1 MSEPNILFNEAQFSS
16 LDESK
21 RPTFVFEW
29 LQRLN
34 KVISS
39 SSGTAKLNLSVKE
52 QEGYIQNK
60 ELIRKHQK
68 QIVAQLS
75 NLMQNGGST
84 IGPIVRQL
92 IADSF
97 VGLFVVGDTFLLF
110 ETINKYSFF
119 LQFIPNM
126 HDEENVSGVTIF

>member
-119 LQFIPNM
+119 YNLFPICMMKKMFQ
-126 HDEENVSGVTIF
+126 V